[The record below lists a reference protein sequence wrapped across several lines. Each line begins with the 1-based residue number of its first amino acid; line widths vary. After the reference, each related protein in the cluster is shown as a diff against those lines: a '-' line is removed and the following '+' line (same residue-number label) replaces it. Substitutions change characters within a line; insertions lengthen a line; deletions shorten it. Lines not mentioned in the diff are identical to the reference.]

1 MQIFDALQKTTIPDV
16 FTILKYATD
25 FLTSH
30 NIIEAKI
37 DAEVLLCDVLN
48 IPRKTLPTLRKEKIT
63 QKQYDLYI
71 KYLKKRIMGEP
82 VSYILKNTEFMGLK
96 FEVNPDVLIPR
107 QETEILVEYANELI
121 KKHNFK
127 KILDLC
133 TGSGCIAVSVA
144 CYSKIVSVTAS
155 DISPKALKTAL
166 KNARTNKVADKIKF
180 IQSDIFDNIIEE
192 KFDIIISN
200 PPYVTAEEYKTL
212 QKEVFFEPKNALVAG
227 DNGLYFYKMIAQN
240 AKRYLSDNGLLL
252 LELNSNLSLQIAEL
266 FKDFSFVEIIKDYS
280 QFDRILVIKNG

>member
-1 MQIFDALQKTTIPDV
+1 MQIFDALQKTIPDV

-30 NIIEAKI
+30 NITEAKI

-127 KILDLC
+127 KVLDLC

-144 CYSKIVSVTAS
+144 YYNKDVSVTAS
-155 DISPKALKTAL
+155 DISSKALKTAL
-166 KNARTNKVADKIKF
+166 RNALSNKVKDKTKF
-180 IQSDIFDNIIEE
+180 VQSDIFDNIIKE

-212 QKEVFFEPKNALVAG
+212 QKEVFFEPKNALVAD
-227 DNGLYFYKMIAQN
+227 DNGLYFYKLIAQN
-240 AKRYLSDNGLLL
+240 AKRYLSDNGFLL
-252 LELNSNLSLQIAEL
+252 LELNSNLSLQIAQL

-280 QFDRILVIKNG
+280 QFDRVLVIKNG

>member
-1 MQIFDALQKTTIPDV
+1 MQIFDALQKTIPDV

-30 NIIEAKI
+30 NITEAKI

-63 QKQYDLYI
+63 QNQYDLYI
-71 KYLKKRIMGEP
+71 KYLKKRITGEP
-82 VSYILKNTEFMGLK
+82 VSYILKNTEFMDLK

-127 KILDLC
+127 KVLDLC

-144 CYSKIVSVTAS
+144 YYNKDVSVTAS
-155 DISPKALKTAL
+155 DISPNALKTAL
-166 KNARTNKVADKIKF
+166 KNARTNKVANKIKF
-180 IQSDIFDNIIEE
+180 VQSDIFNNIIEE

-212 QKEVFFEPKNALVAG
+212 QKEVFFEPKKALVAE
-227 DNGLYFYKMIAQN
+227 DNGLYFYKIIAQN
-240 AKRYLSDNGLLL
+240 AKLYLSDNGFLL
-252 LELNSNLSLQIAEL
+252 LELNSNLSLQILQL
-266 FKDFSFVEIIKDYS
+266 FKNFSFVKIIKDYS
-280 QFDRILVIKNG
+280 RFDRILVIKNG